1 MALLHGW
8 QLALAL
14 LGLLIRGTLFSS
26 VWPLQEIWASHNM
39 ASEFQERAF
48 QKAGVKAANLLKHC
62 FKDAEC
68 HF

>member
-48 QKAGVKAANLLKHC
+48 
-62 FKDAEC
+62 
-68 HF
+68 